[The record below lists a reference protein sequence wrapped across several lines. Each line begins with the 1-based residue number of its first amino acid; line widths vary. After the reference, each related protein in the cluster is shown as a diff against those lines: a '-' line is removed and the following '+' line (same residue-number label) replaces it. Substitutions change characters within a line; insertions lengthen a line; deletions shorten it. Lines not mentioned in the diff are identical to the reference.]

1 MNTILIIALCIVAYI
16 LLIKHVMDNAPVVED
31 DIEEL
36 KKMLNEKQE

>member
-1 MNTILIIALCIVAYI
+1 MNTILIIALCIGAYI
-16 LLIKHVMDNAPVVED
+16 LFIKHIMDNAPVVED